1 VALIIFIGFS
11 QVGKTTYIYRI
22 LDLKKRPKPTKRP
35 RTYEAVINGH
45 KVYLVDTPG
54 HVEKVI
60 DLYNEAYE
68 RFGVQFDLAV
78 LMFDAT
84 APEALRELAD
94 AAARMR
100 FAKRKIFVANKRDL
114 VGEGQIKEFSGAEVY
129 HISALADTR
138 EELLKPIVEISH
150 EEK

>member
-1 VALIIFIGFS
+1 
-11 QVGKTTYIYRI
+11 VGKTTYIYRI
-22 LDLKKRPKPTKRP
+22 LGDVKRPKPTKRP

-54 HVEKVI
+54 HVEKII

-94 AAARMR
+94 ATTRMR

-114 VGEGQIKEFSGAEVY
+114 TGEGQIKEVGSAEVY
-129 HISALADTR
+129 YISTLADAR
-138 EELLKPIVEISH
+138 EELLKPIVEILH